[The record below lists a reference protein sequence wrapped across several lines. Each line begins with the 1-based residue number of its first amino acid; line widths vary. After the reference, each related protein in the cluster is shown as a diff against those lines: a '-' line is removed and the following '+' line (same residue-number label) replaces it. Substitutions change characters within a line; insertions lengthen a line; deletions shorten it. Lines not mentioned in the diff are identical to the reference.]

1 MAITPITDL
10 AGLRTRVRLISG
22 IEQEELDNDTVDI
35 LISIASEWFLSQIGT
50 AYVIGSDAAYD
61 NAVMY
66 YSCYLSC
73 IAQNGMG
80 IERIQV
86 GDLAVYY
93 EDDQFIHLKELA
105 ELVLCDT
112 LKHEILGSYLKHP
125 DGCPVNQS
133 NRALILP
140 CPSRT
145 WIHVFSSID
154 TRNIFVPI
162 DFTKPWCCIVL
173 SSCYT
178 ETLFHY

>member
-1 MAITPITDL
+1 MAITPISDL
-10 AGLRTRVRLISG
+10 PGLRTRVRLISG

-105 ELVLCDT
+105 EQCLVMKQSLSIART
-112 LKHEILGSYLKHP
+112 EYNAAPWLGK
-125 DGCPVNQS
+125 VNW
-133 NRALILP
+133 NKNVTGVDATKDMY
-140 CPSRT
+140 PSPRG
-145 WIHVFSSID
+145 
-154 TRNIFVPI
+154 TREN
-162 DFTKPWCCIVL
+162 
-173 SSCYT
+173 
-178 ETLFHY
+178 

>member
-1 MAITPITDL
+1 MAITPISDL
-10 AGLRTRVRLISG
+10 PGLRTRVRLISG

-66 YSCYLSC
+66 YSCYLAC

-105 ELVLCDT
+105 EQCLVMKQSLSIART
-112 LKHEILGSYLKHP
+112 EYNAAPWLGK
-125 DGCPVNQS
+125 VNW
-133 NRALILP
+133 NKNVTGVDATKDMY
-140 CPSRT
+140 PSPRG
-145 WIHVFSSID
+145 
-154 TRNIFVPI
+154 TREN
-162 DFTKPWCCIVL
+162 
-173 SSCYT
+173 
-178 ETLFHY
+178 

>member
-10 AGLRTRVRLISG
+10 AGLRTRVRIISG

-105 ELVLCDT
+105 EQCLVMKQSLSIART
-112 LKHEILGSYLKHP
+112 EYNAAPWLGK
-125 DGCPVNQS
+125 VNW
-133 NRALILP
+133 NKNVTGVDATKDMY
-140 CPSRT
+140 PSPRG
-145 WIHVFSSID
+145 
-154 TRNIFVPI
+154 TREN
-162 DFTKPWCCIVL
+162 
-173 SSCYT
+173 
-178 ETLFHY
+178 